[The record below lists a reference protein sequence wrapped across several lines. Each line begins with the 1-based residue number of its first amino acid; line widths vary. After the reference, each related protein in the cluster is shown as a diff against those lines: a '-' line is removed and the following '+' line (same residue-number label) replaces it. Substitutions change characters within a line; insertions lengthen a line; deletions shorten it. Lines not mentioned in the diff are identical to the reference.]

1 MFQVT
6 GETTWDRPVSDS
18 QDGSHQ
24 VDSEHSFN
32 SEYSEELR
40 EQQQTHE
47 KHPLPPDW
55 VALEDP
61 DSGDI
66 YFANEVSGCRVFYLH
81 RPLIRSISQ
90 HLFKTITGYGR
101 NHLG

>member
-1 MFQVT
+1 MLQVT

-18 QDGSHQ
+18 QDGSDQ
-24 VDSEHSFN
+24 MDSENSFN

-40 EQQQTHE
+40 QPQQSNE
-47 KHPLPPDW
+47 KQPLPPDW

-66 YFANEVSGCRVFYLH
+66 YYANEVSDCGQFYSYT
-81 RPLIRSISQ
+81 P
-90 HLFKTITGYGR
+90 
-101 NHLG
+101 